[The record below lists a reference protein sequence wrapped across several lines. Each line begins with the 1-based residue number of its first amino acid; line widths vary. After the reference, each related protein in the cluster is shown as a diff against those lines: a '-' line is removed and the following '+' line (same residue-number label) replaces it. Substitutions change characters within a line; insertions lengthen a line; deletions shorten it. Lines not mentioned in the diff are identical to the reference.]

1 MICTLM
7 LFVCFFHDAAVF
19 AEFSF
24 TCVIDLVSALEYDG
38 IISGF
43 MQFYQKTVG
52 PSSPK
57 PICHVVRCNA
67 VRAGEVQDVP
77 FAVI

>member
-1 MICTLM
+1 MFRAMICTLM
-7 LFVCFFHDAAVF
+7 LFVCFFFHNAAVF

-38 IISGF
+38 IVSGF

-52 PSSPK
+52 PPF
-57 PICHVVRCNA
+57 CCFVQGRRRVRT
-67 VRAGEVQDVP
+67 R
-77 FAVI
+77 